1 MENHFSGMT
10 MQAEKGQTMTLSRD
24 CDAILVPHGQ
34 PIILTAGT
42 PVSIYQMQGGSA
54 TILLGGNMALIH
66 SDDVDAL
73 GLKPDPELKK
83 YLEDPNLNTL
93 EKVWYQ
99 MTLCFDPEIPVNIVD
114 LGLVYDVLFYEETQ
128 SCSIIM
134 TLTSPTCGMG
144 PVLVEDVKYKVGM
157 IAGIN
162 QVNIELVFDPPWGK
176 DMMSDAAKLQMGLL

>member
-1 MENHFSGMT
+1 VENHFSGMS
-10 MQAEKGQTMTLSRD
+10 MQVEKGQALTLNRD

-42 PVSIYQMQGGSA
+42 PVSIYQMQGGSV

-73 GLKPDPELKK
+73 GLEPDPDLKK
-83 YLEDPNLNTL
+83 YLDDPNLSTL

-99 MTLCFDPEIPVNIVD
+99 LTLCFDPEIPVNIVD
-114 LGLVYDVLFYEETQ
+114 LGLVYDVLFYQETQ
-128 SCSIIM
+128 SCCIIM

-157 IAGIN
+157 IAGID
-162 QVNIELVFDPPWGK
+162 QVEIELVFDPPWGK
-176 DMMSDAAKLQMGLL
+176 EMMSDAAKLQLGLL

>member
-1 MENHFSGMT
+1 

-93 EKVWYQ
+93 
-99 MTLCFDPEIPVNIVD
+99 
-114 LGLVYDVLFYEETQ
+114 
-128 SCSIIM
+128 
-134 TLTSPTCGMG
+134 
-144 PVLVEDVKYKVGM
+144 
-157 IAGIN
+157 
-162 QVNIELVFDPPWGK
+162 
-176 DMMSDAAKLQMGLL
+176 